1 MKAGHLA
8 RALVLTI
15 VLAQMADAA
24 EIRVLCMPGM
34 RAAMEEL
41 GPQFEGATGHKLSIR
56 FGTPSQSREALESG
70 AFELVTLDSGVVD
83 DLIKQN
89 KVIRA
94 TRAVVGRMGIGVAV
108 RAGGPKPD
116 ITTVEAFKRALL
128 DARSISYTK
137 DTGAGMY
144 IADLMARLGIA
155 EEMKPKTKL
164 MGGGGQNPKAVAAG
178 EVELGISVIGD
189 ILPVAG
195 VELLGP
201 LPPELQRYVAV
212 TVGVGTTAREPEA
225 AKALIRFLTAPT
237 AAPILKAKGLEPG
250 SP

>member
-56 FGTPSQSREALESG
+56 FGTTSQSREALESG
-70 AFELVTLDSGVVD
+70 AFDLVTLDSGVVD
-83 DLIKQN
+83 DLIKQS

-116 ITTVEAFKRALL
+116 ITTIEAFKRALL
-128 DARSISYTK
+128 NARSISYTK
-137 DTGAGMY
+137 DTVAGMY

-164 MGGGGQNPKAVAAG
+164 MGGGGQNPKA
-178 EVELGISVIGD
+178 I
-189 ILPVAG
+189 
-195 VELLGP
+195 
-201 LPPELQRYVAV
+201 
-212 TVGVGTTAREPEA
+212 
-225 AKALIRFLTAPT
+225 
-237 AAPILKAKGLEPG
+237 
-250 SP
+250 